1 MVLAAAAA
9 GDQYEYASMCIHI
22 PIYYTRYIQIY
33 TSQIYYSYTGL
44 FMIYV
49 RIYICTHIYIYSKHC
64 LSSVCVIAISR
75 CVLDVSKVIK
85 IVFYRMQKKYAYAVL
100 SFIQSS
106 THTHC
111 TATKGGQFQCLR
123 STQN

>member
-1 MVLAAAAA
+1 MFEYTYVL
-9 GDQYEYASMCIHI
+9 
-22 PIYYTRYIQIY
+22 
-33 TSQIYYSYTGL
+33 
-44 FMIYV
+44 
-49 RIYICTHIYIYSKHC
+49 IYIYSKHC